1 MNMAKASTP
10 KAAPKAVAKPAPKT
24 AVTVK
29 DKKVT
34 LPESFTLNSMSNYI
48 AESKGLSKKEAKEL
62 LEAVMDLIE
71 AGVLQGERVP
81 LGKIGKVYAKVK
93 PATKARKGRNPITG
107 EEITIA
113 AKKATKVPK
122 FTFSKGF
129 KEEVLKAKIKK

>member
-1 MNMAKASTP
+1 MAKASSP
-10 KAAPKAVAKPAPKT
+10 KAAPKAAAKPAPKAA
-24 AVTVK
+24 AVAK
-29 DKKVT
+29 EKKVA
-34 LPESFTLNSMSNYI
+34 LPESFTLNSMSNYL
-48 AESKGLSKKEAKEL
+48 AEAKGFSKKEAKEL
-62 LEAVMDLIE
+62 LETVMDLIE

>member
-1 MNMAKASTP
+1 MAKASTP

>member
-1 MNMAKASTP
+1 MAKASTP
-10 KAAPKAVAKPAPKT
+10 KAAPKAAAKSASKT
-24 AVTVK
+24 AVAPK
-29 DKKVT
+29 EKKVA
-34 LPESFTLNSMSNYI
+34 LPESFTLNSMSNYL
-48 AESKGLSKKEAKEL
+48 AEAKGFSKKEAKEL
-62 LEAVMDLIE
+62 LETVMDLIE

-81 LGKIGKVYAKVK
+81 LGKIGKMHAKVK

-129 KEEVLKAKIKK
+129 KEEVLKAKIKTKK

>member
-1 MNMAKASTP
+1 MAKASTP
-10 KAAPKAVAKPAPKT
+10 KTAAKT
-24 AVTVK
+24 AVTK
-29 DKKVT
+29 EKKANMPQT
-34 LPESFTLNSMSNYI
+34 FTVNSMANYL
-48 AESKGLSKKEAKEL
+48 AEVKGISKKDAKEIL
-62 LEAVMDLIE
+62 DTIIDLIE
-71 AGVLQGERVP
+71 AGVLQGNRVP

-129 KEEVLKAKIKK
+129 KEEVLKAKIK

>member
-1 MNMAKASTP
+1 MANGSNP
-10 KAAPKAVAKPAPKT
+10 KAAKKAAVKTASKAAVAPKE
-24 AVTVK
+24 
-29 DKKVT
+29 KKVAF
-34 LPESFTLNSMSNYI
+34 PESFTLNSMANYL
-48 AESKGLSKKEAKEL
+48 ADAKGLSKKEAKEL
-62 LEAVMDLIE
+62 LETVMDLIE
-71 AGVLQGERVP
+71 AGVMQGERVP

>member
-1 MNMAKASTP
+1 MAKASTP
-10 KAAPKAVAKPAPKT
+10 KKAAKTAPKA
-24 AVTVK
+24 AVTK
-29 DKKVT
+29 EKKVAI
-34 LPESFTLNSMSNYI
+34 PQSFTVNSMANYL
-48 AESKGLSKKEAKEL
+48 AEVRDISKKDAKEIL
-62 LEAVMDLIE
+62 DIITDLIE
-71 AGVLQGERVP
+71 AGVLQGNRVP

-129 KEEVLKAKIKK
+129 KEEVLKAKIK